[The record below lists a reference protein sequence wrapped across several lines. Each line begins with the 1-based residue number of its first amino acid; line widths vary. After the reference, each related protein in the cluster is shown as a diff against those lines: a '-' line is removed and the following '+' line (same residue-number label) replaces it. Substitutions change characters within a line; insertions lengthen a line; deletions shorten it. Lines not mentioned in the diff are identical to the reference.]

1 MKGKQD
7 IYHPEEKSVSAYRFT
22 FYGNEDVVDS
32 RHPIFSVELNNSGQE
47 TKTYTDS
54 QLVDI
59 WDRIT
64 RTFRYR
70 PGAF

>member
-1 MKGKQD
+1 
-7 IYHPEEKSVSAYRFT
+7 AYRFT
-22 FYGNEDVVDS
+22 FYGNEDIADL
-32 RHPIFSVELNNSGQE
+32 RHPVFSVELDNSGKE
-47 TKTYTDS
+47 TKSYTDS